1 MCDDANNKIIM
12 LESKDNNST
21 IIENYMRLLVSAM
34 SLTACI
40 SFRAIDKYSI

>member
-21 IIENYMRLLVSAM
+21 IVENYMRLLVSAM